1 MNGPQNAPFPATH
14 NPLISAL
21 QIDTLTNIH
30 DALCALKTLT
40 DVQDFGMNEDVK
52 TGLHLLM
59 TCIIRA
65 VEFEIKGRQ

>member
-1 MNGPQNAPFPATH
+1 MNGSQNEPFPATH
-14 NPLISAL
+14 NPLIGTL
-21 QIDTLTNIH
+21 QIDTLTNAN

-40 DVQDFGMNEDVK
+40 DVQDFSMNEDVR

-59 TCIIRA
+59 TCVIRA

>member
-1 MNGPQNAPFPATH
+1 MNGLQNTPSSATH
-14 NPLISAL
+14 NPLISTL
-21 QIDTLTNIH
+21 QIDTLTNVH

-40 DVQDFGMNEDVK
+40 DVQDFSMNEDVR

-65 VEFEIKGRQ
+65 LEFEVKERR